1 MKRFRFCIIS
11 LTGVLLTLVGCKKDE
26 TEPTDSASIPKI
38 SVSEPK
44 VYTSEAAT
52 YTLYYEIENPR
63 EGVELELTSEEKW
76 ISDLGADRRRISFTL
91 SQNDDL
97 KTRRGN
103 IKLSYEGA
111 ESVTVEIAQAGIDQ
125 SVIIVNDPET
135 VTYMGSSVTVDY
147 SIENPQEGVKLQATS
162 KVPWITGVVVKDK
175 SLTFNVSKNTDKS
188 ERSGKIEL
196 TYGNAEP
203 TNVAV
208 RQQAFENAVIK
219 TSSSSLT
226 VDAWGGNGKITY
238 SITNPRPGAKLTARS
253 ETSWIKD
260 FVVGDGEVT
269 ILASF
274 NTASTSRSGSIVLE
288 YEEAEPVTVTVTQ
301 NALGSTVTSLG
312 VEESANCYIVTKPGV
327 YKIPAVKGNDKSQ
340 KVAAASVEVLWET
353 RSDTDVKVGDIV
365 NHTGYDN
372 GNIYFNVN
380 RKTSSSET
388 VPEGNALIA
397 AKDASGNI
405 LWSWHIWVTSV
416 MPTDH
421 QYKNG
426 AGTMMVCD
434 LGAAHVESGAYRW
447 SSGLY
452 YQYGRKDPFWG
463 DQSCTLYYKVV
474 ESDAT
479 TGTES
484 YAAAHPTTLI
494 YNRSATH
501 WLHSG
506 KGGLW
511 TRTKSIS
518 DPCPPGYVVPDGG
531 QYGVWATAGGTSG
544 ASGECSSWVLF
555 NGSGA
560 DLEFRSAGECWYRPN
575 GYINYLGSFLPKFG
589 VPDYPYYTTS
599 TESHY
604 WSGTWYSDSDGR
616 NHVYLY
622 RIVIREKKNTVTS
635 TSTGIKYNANPN
647 SSTDNLCEGY
657 FVRCMKKQ

>member
-1 MKRFRFCIIS
+1 MA

-63 EGVELELTSEEKW
+63 EGVELELTSEDKW

-91 SQNDDL
+91 SQNDDI
-97 KTRRGN
+97 KTRIGN

-111 ESVTVEIAQAGIDQ
+111 ESVTVEIAQSGIDQ

-162 KVPWITGVVVKDK
+162 KVSWITGVVVKDK
-175 SLTFNVSKNTDKS
+175 SLTFDVSKNTDKS
-188 ERSGKIEL
+188 VRSGKIEL

-203 TNVAV
+203 TNVTV

-238 SITNPRPGAKLTARS
+238 SITNPRPGAKVTARS
-253 ETSWIKD
+253 ESSWLKNI
-260 FVVGDGEVT
+260 VVGDGEVT
-269 ILASF
+269 ILASV
-274 NTASTSRSGSIVLE
+274 NSNSSSRSGSIVLE
-288 YEEAEPVTVTVTQ
+288 YEDAEPVTVTVTQ

-340 KVAAASVEVLWET
+340 KVAAVSVEVLWET
-353 RSDTDVKVGDIV
+353 RSDADVKVGDIV
-365 NHTGYDN
+365 NLTGYDN
-372 GNIYFNVN
+372 GNICFNVKG
-380 RKTSSSET
+380 KTSST

-416 MPTDH
+416 MPKDH

-434 LGAAHVESGAYRW
+434 LGAAYVESGAYPW

-452 YQYGRKDPFWG
+452 YQFGRKDPFWG
-463 DQSCTLYYKVV
+463 DRSCTLDGWKKVWCN
-474 ESDAT
+474 AT

-484 YAAAHPTTLI
+484 YAAAHPTTFI
-494 YNRSATH
+494 SNSNGPYGFAH

-506 KGGLW
+506 EARLW
-511 TRTKSIS
+511 RRTKSIS
-518 DPCPPGYVVPDGG
+518 DPCPPGYVIPDGG
-531 QYGVWATAGGTSG
+531 QYGVWAR
-544 ASGECSSWVLF
+544 ASGRTSAVSDIESSSWVVF

-560 DLEFRSAGECWYRPN
+560 DLEFRSAGECYYRPN
-575 GYINYLGSFLPKFG
+575 GYINYAGNLVDK
-589 VPDYPYYTTS
+589 TTEERRS
-599 TESHY
+599 YY
-604 WSGTWYSDSDGR
+604 WSGTSSGISDETR
-616 NHVYLY
+616 VYYY
-622 RIVIREKKNTVTS
+622 RIYIYETS
-635 TSTGIKYNANPN
+635 FSSTGIGYDANPN
-647 SSTDNLCEGY
+647 GNTPTLCEGNL
-657 FVRCMKKQ
+657 VRCMKKQ

>member
-63 EGVELELTSEEKW
+63 EGVELELTSAEEW

-91 SQNDDL
+91 SQNDDI
-97 KTRRGN
+97 KTRIGN

-111 ESVTVEIAQAGIDQ
+111 ESVTVEIAQSGIDQ

-162 KVPWITGVVVKDK
+162 KVSWITGVVVKDK

-188 ERSGKIEL
+188 VRSGKIEL

-203 TNVAV
+203 TNVTV
-208 RQQAFENAVIK
+208 RQQAFENTVIK

-238 SITNPRPGAKLTARS
+238 SITNPRPGAKVTARS
-253 ETSWIKD
+253 GSSWLKNI
-260 FVVGDGEVT
+260 VVGDGEVT
-269 ILASF
+269 FLASL
-274 NTASTSRSGSIVLE
+274 NSNSSSRSGSIVLE
-288 YEEAEPVTVTVTQ
+288 YEDAEPVTVTVTQ
-301 NALGSTVTSLG
+301 NTLGGTVTSLG
-312 VEESANCYIVTKPGV
+312 EEESANCYIVTKPGV

-353 RSDTDVKVGDIV
+353 RSDADVKVGDIV
-365 NHTGYDN
+365 NLTGYDN

-380 RKTSSSET
+380 RKTSSST

-405 LWSWHIWVTSV
+405 LWSWHIWVTRI

-434 LGAAHVESGAYRW
+434 LGAACVESGVYPW
-447 SSGLY
+447 SGGLY

-463 DQSCTLYYKVV
+463 DRSCTLDRWERVM
-474 ESDAT
+474 SNAT

-484 YAAAHPTTLI
+484 YAAAHPTTFI
-494 YNRSATH
+494 YDGYH
-501 WLHSG
+501 WLHIYET
-506 KGGLW
+506 GLW
-511 TRTKSIS
+511 RRNKSIS
-518 DPCPPGYVVPDGG
+518 DPCPPGYVIPDGG
-531 QYGVWATAGGTSG
+531 QYGVWARASGRTSEV
-544 ASGECSSWVLF
+544 SGECNSFVFF

-560 DLEFRSAGECWYRPN
+560 DLEFRSAGECYYRPN
-575 GYINYLGSFLPKFG
+575 GSIDTDGYLC
-589 VPDYPYYTTS
+589 DNTTEYCRS
-599 TESHY
+599 CY
-604 WSGTWYSDSDGR
+604 WSLTSYRGSDG
-616 NHVYLY
+616 NDYVYY
-622 RIVIREKKNTVTS
+622 YSIVIRENS
-635 TSTGIKYNANPN
+635 GSSTGIKYSANPN
-647 SSTDNLCEGY
+647 WPTYQLSSGY
-657 FVRCMKKQ
+657 SVRCMKKQ

>member
-1 MKRFRFCIIS
+1 MA

-63 EGVELELTSEEKW
+63 EGVELELTSAEKW
-76 ISDLGADRRRISFTL
+76 ISDLGADRRKISFTL
-91 SQNDDL
+91 SQNDDI

-111 ESVTVEIAQAGIDQ
+111 ESVTVEIAQSGIDQ
-125 SVIIVNDPET
+125 SVIVVNDPET

-162 KVPWITGVVVKDK
+162 KVSWITEVVVKDK

-188 ERSGKIEL
+188 VRSGKIEL

-203 TNVAV
+203 TNVTV

-238 SITNPRPGAKLTARS
+238 SITNPRPGAKVTARS
-253 ETSWIKD
+253 GSSWLKNI
-260 FVVGDGEVT
+260 VVGDGEVT
-269 ILASF
+269 ILASV
-274 NTASTSRSGSIVLE
+274 NSNNSSRSGSIVLE
-288 YEEAEPVTVTVTQ
+288 YEDAEPVTVTVTQ

-340 KVAAASVEVLWET
+340 KVAAVSVEVLWET
-353 RSDTDVKVGDIV
+353 RSDADVKVGDIV
-365 NHTGYDN
+365 NLTGYDN
-372 GNIYFNVN
+372 GNICFNVKG
-380 RKTSSSET
+380 KTSST

-405 LWSWHIWVTSV
+405 LWSWHIWVTRI
-416 MPTDH
+416 MPKDH

-426 AGTMMVCD
+426 AGTMMECD
-434 LGAAHVESGAYRW
+434 LGAAYVESDAYPW

-463 DQSCTLYYKVV
+463 DRSCTLDGWERVGCT
-474 ESDAT
+474 ET

-484 YAAAHPTTLI
+484 YAAAHPTTFI
-494 YNRSATH
+494 YDSNGAYGFAH

-506 KGGLW
+506 EARLW
-511 TRTKSIS
+511 RRTKSIS
-518 DPCPPGYVVPDGG
+518 DPCPPGYVIPDGG
-531 QYGVWATAGGTSG
+531 QYGVWARASGRTSEV
-544 ASGECSSWVLF
+544 SGECSSYVFF

-560 DLEFRSAGECWYRPN
+560 DLEFRSAGECYYRPN
-575 GYINYLGSFLPKFG
+575 GYISYLGYLSNK
-589 VPDYPYYTTS
+589 TS
-599 TESHY
+599 EPRKSYY
-604 WSGTWYSDSDGR
+604 WSGTSSGFSDETR
-616 NHVYLY
+616 VYCYLISIWRSSSY
-622 RIVIREKKNTVTS
+622 T
-635 TSTGIKYNANPN
+635 ANPN
-647 SSTDNLCEGY
+647 GRTSRLCEGY
-657 FVRCMKKQ
+657 LVRCMKKQ

>member
-1 MKRFRFCIIS
+1 MALS
-11 LTGVLLTLVGCKKDE
+11 GVLLTLVGCKKDE

-91 SQNDDL
+91 SQNDDI

-111 ESVTVEIAQAGIDQ
+111 ESVTVEIAQSGIDQ
-125 SVIIVNDPET
+125 SVIVVNDPET
-135 VTYMGSSVTVDY
+135 VIYMGSSVTVDY

-162 KVPWITGVVVKDK
+162 KVSWITGVVVKDK
-175 SLTFNVSKNTDKS
+175 SITFDVSKNTDKS
-188 ERSGKIEL
+188 VRSGKIEL

-203 TNVAV
+203 TNVTV

-238 SITNPRPGAKLTARS
+238 SITNPRPGAKVTARS
-253 ETSWIKD
+253 GSSWLKNI
-260 FVVGDGEVT
+260 VVGDGEVT
-269 ILASF
+269 ILASV
-274 NTASTSRSGSIVLE
+274 NSNNSSRSGSIVLE
-288 YEEAEPVTVTVTQ
+288 YEDAEPVTVTVTQ

-340 KVAAASVEVLWET
+340 KVAAVSVEVLWET
-353 RSDTDVKVGDIV
+353 RSDADVKVGDIV
-365 NHTGYDN
+365 NLTGYDN
-372 GNIYFNVN
+372 GNICFNVKG
-380 RKTSSSET
+380 KTSST

-416 MPTDH
+416 MPKDH

-426 AGTMMVCD
+426 AGTMMECD
-434 LGAAHVESGAYRW
+434 LGAAYVESDAYPW

-452 YQYGRKDPFWG
+452 YQFGRKDPFWG
-463 DQSCTLYYKVV
+463 DRSCTLDGWKKVGCT
-474 ESDAT
+474 ET

-484 YAAAHPTTLI
+484 YAAAHPTTFI
-494 YNRSATH
+494 SNSNGPYGFAH

-506 KGGLW
+506 EARLW
-511 TRTKSIS
+511 WRNKSIS
-518 DPCPPGYVVPDGG
+518 DPCPPGYVIPTGG
-531 QYGVWATAGGTSG
+531 QYGVWAMASGRTSG
-544 ASGECSSWVLF
+544 VSGECSSYVFF

-560 DLEFRSAGECWYRPN
+560 DLEFRSAGECYYRPN
-575 GYINYLGSFLPKFG
+575 GYINYAGNLVNK
-589 VPDYPYYTTS
+589 TS
-599 TESHY
+599 EPRMSYY
-604 WSGTWYSDSDGR
+604 WSGTSSGFSDETR
-616 NHVYLY
+616 VYCY
-622 RIVIREKKNTVTS
+622 RISIWESSSYT
-635 TSTGIKYNANPN
+635 ANPN
-647 SSTDNLCEGY
+647 SNTRTLCEGY

>member
-1 MKRFRFCIIS
+1 MALS
-11 LTGVLLTLVGCKKDE
+11 GVLLTLVGCKKDE

-63 EGVELELTSEEKW
+63 EGVELELTSEEEW
-76 ISDLGADRRRISFTL
+76 ISDLGADRRKISFTL
-91 SQNDDL
+91 SQNNDI
-97 KTRRGN
+97 KTRIGN

-111 ESVTVEIAQAGIDQ
+111 ESVTVEIAQSGIDQ

-162 KVPWITGVVVKDK
+162 KVSWITGVVVKDK
-175 SLTFNVSKNTDKS
+175 SITFNVSKNKDKS
-188 ERSGKIEL
+188 VRSGKIEL

-208 RQQAFENAVIK
+208 RQQAFENAEIK

-238 SITNPRPGAKLTARS
+238 SITNPRPGAKVTARS
-253 ETSWIKD
+253 ESSWLKNI
-260 FVVGDGEVT
+260 VVGDGEVT
-269 ILASF
+269 ILASV
-274 NTASTSRSGSIVLE
+274 NSNNSSRSGSIVLE
-288 YEEAEPVTVTVTQ
+288 YEDAEPVTVTVTQ

-340 KVAAASVEVLWET
+340 KVAAVSVEVLWET
-353 RSDTDVKVGDIV
+353 RSDADVKVGDIV
-365 NHTGYDN
+365 NLTGYDN
-372 GNIYFNVN
+372 GNICFNVKG
-380 RKTSSSET
+380 KTSST

-434 LGAAHVESGAYRW
+434 LGAAHVESDVYPW

-463 DQSCTLYYKVV
+463 DRSCTLDGWEKVWCN
-474 ESDAT
+474 ET

-484 YAAAHPTTLI
+484 YAAAHPTTFI
-494 YNRSATH
+494 FNSNGAYGFAH

-506 KGGLW
+506 DTRLW
-511 TRTKSIS
+511 WRTKSIS
-518 DPCPPGYVVPDGG
+518 DPCPPGYVIPDGG
-531 QYGVWATAGGTSG
+531 QYGVWAMASGRTSEV
-544 ASGECSSWVLF
+544 SGECSSFVFF

-560 DLEFRSAGECWYRPN
+560 DLEFRSTGECWYRPY
-575 GYINYLGSFLPKFG
+575 GSINYMGNLVDIK
-589 VPDYPYYTTS
+589 
-599 TESHY
+599 TERRSRY
-604 WSGTWYSDSDGR
+604 WSGTSRGISDETRVYYYSISIWESSDSFR
-616 NHVYLY
+616 Y
-622 RIVIREKKNTVTS
+622 T
-635 TSTGIKYNANPN
+635 ANPN
-647 SSTDNLCEGY
+647 VSTPKLCEG
-657 FVRCMKKQ
+657 FLVRCMKKQ

>member
-26 TEPTDSASIPKI
+26 TEPTDSASMPKI
-38 SVSEPK
+38 SVSEPR

-63 EGVELELTSEEKW
+63 EGVELELTSEDKW

-91 SQNDDL
+91 SPNDDI

-111 ESVTVEIAQAGIDQ
+111 ESVTVEIAQSGIDQ
-125 SVIIVNDPET
+125 SVIVVNDPET

-162 KVPWITGVVVKDK
+162 KVSWITGVVVKDK
-175 SLTFNVSKNTDKS
+175 SLTFDVSKNTDKS
-188 ERSGKIEL
+188 VRSGKIEL

-203 TNVAV
+203 TNVTV
-208 RQQAFENAVIK
+208 RQQALENAVIK

-226 VDAWGGNGKITY
+226 VDAWGGVKKTITY
-238 SITNPRPGAKLTARS
+238 SIINPRPGAKLTAKS
-253 ETSWIKD
+253 ETSWIRD
-260 FVVGDGEVT
+260 IVVGDGEVT
-269 ILASF
+269 FSKTF
-274 NTASTSRSGSIVLE
+274 NFNGSSRTGKIVLE
-288 YEEAEPVTVTVTQ
+288 YEDAEPVTVTVTQ
-301 NALGSTVTSLG
+301 NAWSGGPVSSLG
-312 VEESANCYIVTKPGV
+312 VSESANCYIVTKPGV
-327 YKIPAVKGNDKSQ
+327 YKMPAVKGNDKSQ
-340 KVAAASVEVLWET
+340 KVSAASVEVLWET
-353 RSDTDVKVGDIV
+353 RSDADVKVGDIV
-365 NHTGYDN
+365 NLTVYDN
-372 GNIYFNVN
+372 GNIYFNVKG
-380 RKTSSSET
+380 KTSST

-416 MPTDH
+416 RPKD
-421 QYKNG
+421 QVYKNG
-426 AGTMMVCD
+426 AGTMMECD
-434 LGAAHVESGAYRW
+434 LGAAYVESGVYPW

-463 DQSCTLYYKVV
+463 DRSCTLDGWKKV

-479 TGTES
+479 TGNMS
-484 YAAAHPTTLI
+484 YADAHPTTFICRNNKIL
-494 YNRSATH
+494 YGSGH

-511 TRTKSIS
+511 RRNKSIS
-518 DPCPPGYVVPDGG
+518 DPCPPGYVIPDGG
-531 QYGVWATAGGTSG
+531 QYGVWARASGRTSEV
-544 ASGECSSWVLF
+544 SGECSSWVVF

-575 GYINYLGSFLPKFG
+575 GYIDHLGDLSDNTKTYTKSF
-589 VPDYPYYTTS
+589 
-599 TESHY
+599 Y
-604 WSGTWYSDSDGR
+604 WSGTWFSGSDGR
-616 NHVYLY
+616 NYVYY
-622 RIVIREKKNTVTS
+622 YSIDIQKNPA
-635 TSTGIKYNANPN
+635 TSTGIYSAVPN
-647 SSTDNLCEGY
+647 SSTFYLCEGY
-657 FVRCMKKQ
+657 LVRCMKKQ

>member
-76 ISDLGADRRRISFTL
+76 ISDLGADRRKISFTL
-91 SQNDDL
+91 SQNDDI

-111 ESVTVEIAQAGIDQ
+111 ESVTVEIAQSGIDQ

-162 KVPWITGVVVKDK
+162 KVSWITGVVVKDK
-175 SLTFNVSKNTDKS
+175 SITFDVSKNTDKS
-188 ERSGKIEL
+188 VRSGKIEL

-203 TNVAV
+203 TNVTV

-226 VDAWGGNGKITY
+226 VDAWGDNGKITY
-238 SITNPRPGAKLTARS
+238 SITNPRPGAKVTARS
-253 ETSWIKD
+253 GSSWLKHI
-260 FVVGDGEVT
+260 VVGDGEVT
-269 ILASF
+269 FLASL
-274 NTASTSRSGSIVLE
+274 NSNSSSRSGSIVLE
-288 YEEAEPVTVTVTQ
+288 YEDAEPVTVTVTQ

-353 RSDTDVKVGDIV
+353 RSDADVKVGDIV
-365 NHTGYDN
+365 NLTGYDN

-380 RKTSSSET
+380 RKTSSST

-405 LWSWHIWVTSV
+405 LWSWHIWVTRI

-434 LGAAHVESGAYRW
+434 LGAACVESGVYPW
-447 SSGLY
+447 SGGLY

-463 DQSCTLYYKVV
+463 DRSCTLDRWERVM
-474 ESDAT
+474 SNAT

-484 YAAAHPTTLI
+484 YAAAHPTTFI
-494 YNRSATH
+494 YDGYH
-501 WLHSG
+501 WLHSYET
-506 KGGLW
+506 GLW
-511 TRTKSIS
+511 RRNKSIS
-518 DPCPPGYVVPDGG
+518 DPCPPGYVIPDGG
-531 QYGVWATAGGTSG
+531 QYGVWARASGRTS
-544 ASGECSSWVLF
+544 AVSGECSSYVFF

-560 DLEFRSAGECWYRPN
+560 DLEFRSAGECYYRPN
-575 GYINYLGSFLPKFG
+575 GSIDTDGYLC
-589 VPDYPYYTTS
+589 DNTTEYCRS
-599 TESHY
+599 CY
-604 WSGTWYSDSDGR
+604 WSLTSYRGSDG
-616 NHVYLY
+616 NDYVYY
-622 RIVIREKKNTVTS
+622 YSIVIRENS
-635 TSTGIKYNANPN
+635 GSSTGIKYSADPN
-647 SSTDNLCEGY
+647 WPTYQLSSGY
-657 FVRCMKKQ
+657 SVRCMKKQ

>member
-1 MKRFRFCIIS
+1 MA

-76 ISDLGADRRRISFTL
+76 ISDLGADRRKISFTL
-91 SQNDDL
+91 SQNDDI

-111 ESVTVEIAQAGIDQ
+111 ESVTVEIAQSGIDQ

-162 KVPWITGVVVKDK
+162 KVSWITGVVVKDK
-175 SLTFNVSKNTDKS
+175 SITFDVSKNTDKS

-203 TNVAV
+203 TNVTV

-238 SITNPRPGAKLTARS
+238 SITNPRPGAKVTARS
-253 ETSWIKD
+253 GSSWIKNI
-260 FVVGDGEVT
+260 VVGDGEVT

-288 YEEAEPVTVTVTQ
+288 YEDAEPVTVTVTQ

-327 YKIPAVKGNDKSQ
+327 YKMPAVKGNDKSQ

-353 RSDTDVKVGDIV
+353 RSDADVKVGDIV

-380 RKTSSSET
+380 SKTSSST

-434 LGAAHVESGAYRW
+434 LGAAHVESGVYPW
-447 SSGLY
+447 SGGLY

-463 DQSCTLYYKVV
+463 DRSCTLNYCNYV

-484 YAAAHPTTLI
+484 YAAAHPTTFI
-494 YNRSATH
+494 TNASHGTH

-506 KGGLW
+506 DARLW
-511 TRTKSIS
+511 WRTKSIS

-531 QYGVWATAGGTSG
+531 QYGVWAVASGRTSEV
-544 ASGECSSWVLF
+544 SGECSSWVVF

-560 DLEFRSAGECWYRPN
+560 DLEFRSAGECYYRPN
-575 GYINYLGSFLPKFG
+575 GYINHLGSLVGKK
-589 VPDYPYYTTS
+589 TTYAWS
-599 TESHY
+599 YY
-604 WSGTWYSDSDGR
+604 WSGTSYRGSDR
-616 NHVYLY
+616 NYVYCY
-622 RIVIREKKNTVTS
+622 CIGIQENS
-635 TSTGIKYNANPN
+635 GSSTGIEYSADPN
-647 SSTDNLCEGY
+647 ESTCILCSGHL
-657 FVRCMKKQ
+657 VRCMKKQ

>member
-26 TEPTDSASIPKI
+26 TEPTDSASKPKI

-63 EGVELELTSEEKW
+63 EGVELELTSAEKW
-76 ISDLGADRRRISFTL
+76 ISDLGADRRKISFTL
-91 SQNDDL
+91 SQNDDI

-111 ESVTVEIAQAGIDQ
+111 ESVTVEIAQSGIDQ

-162 KVPWITGVVVKDK
+162 KVSWITGVVVKDK
-175 SLTFNVSKNTDKS
+175 SITFNVSKNKDKS
-188 ERSGKIEL
+188 VRSGKIEL

-203 TNVAV
+203 TNVTV

-226 VDAWGGNGKITY
+226 VDAWGDNGKITY
-238 SITNPRPGAKLTARS
+238 SITNPRPGAKVTARS
-253 ETSWIKD
+253 GSSWIKNI
-260 FVVGDGEVT
+260 VVGDGEVT
-269 ILASF
+269 FLASL
-274 NTASTSRSGSIVLE
+274 NSNSSSRSGSIVLE
-288 YEEAEPVTVTVTQ
+288 YEDAEPVTVTVTQ

-353 RSDTDVKVGDIV
+353 RSDADVKVGDIV

-380 RKTSSSET
+380 RKTSSST

-405 LWSWHIWVTSV
+405 LWSWHIWVTRI

-434 LGAAHVESGAYRW
+434 LGAACVESGVYPW
-447 SSGLY
+447 SGGLY

-463 DQSCTLYYKVV
+463 DRSCTLDRWERVMRN
-474 ESDAT
+474 AT

-484 YAAAHPTTLI
+484 YAAAHPTTFI
-494 YNRSATH
+494 YDAYH
-501 WLHSG
+501 WLYNYET
-506 KGGLW
+506 GLW
-511 TRTKSIS
+511 RRNKSIS
-518 DPCPPGYVVPDGG
+518 DPCPPGYVIPDGG
-531 QYGVWATAGGTSG
+531 QYGVWARASGRTSG
-544 ASGECSSWVLF
+544 VSGECSSFVFLMVQVRTWSSAVQANVTIGQTVLLIRTDIYVIIQQ
-555 NGSGA
+555 ST
-560 DLEFRSAGECWYRPN
+560 AGHAI
-575 GYINYLGSFLPKFG
+575 GL
-589 VPDYPYYTTS
+589 
-599 TESHY
+599 
-604 WSGTWYSDSDGR
+604 
-616 NHVYLY
+616 
-622 RIVIREKKNTVTS
+622 
-635 TSTGIKYNANPN
+635 
-647 SSTDNLCEGY
+647 
-657 FVRCMKKQ
+657 

>member
-1 MKRFRFCIIS
+1 MA

-63 EGVELELTSEEKW
+63 EGVELELTSEDKW

-91 SQNDDL
+91 SPNDDI

-111 ESVTVEIAQAGIDQ
+111 ESVTVEIAQSGIDQ
-125 SVIIVNDPET
+125 SVIVVNDPET

-162 KVPWITGVVVKDK
+162 KVSWITGVVVKDK

-203 TNVAV
+203 TNVTV

-238 SITNPRPGAKLTARS
+238 SITNPRPGAKVTARS
-253 ETSWIKD
+253 ESSWLKNI
-260 FVVGDGEVT
+260 VVGDGEVT
-269 ILASF
+269 ILASV
-274 NTASTSRSGSIVLE
+274 NSNNSSRSGSIVLE
-288 YEEAEPVTVTVTQ
+288 YEDAEPVTVTVTQ

-340 KVAAASVEVLWET
+340 KVAAVSVEVLWET
-353 RSDTDVKVGDIV
+353 RSDADVKVGDIV
-365 NHTGYDN
+365 NLTGYDN
-372 GNIYFNVN
+372 GNICFNVKG
-380 RKTSSSET
+380 KTSST

-416 MPTDH
+416 MPKDH

-426 AGTMMVCD
+426 AGTMMECD
-434 LGAAHVESGAYRW
+434 LGAAYVESGAYPW

-452 YQYGRKDPFWG
+452 YQFGRKDPFWG
-463 DQSCTLYYKVV
+463 DRSCTLDGWEKVWCN
-474 ESDAT
+474 AT

-484 YAAAHPTTLI
+484 YAAAHPTTFI
-494 YNRSATH
+494 SNSNGPYGFAH

-506 KGGLW
+506 EARLW
-511 TRTKSIS
+511 WRNKSIS
-518 DPCPPGYVVPDGG
+518 DPCPPGYVIPTGG
-531 QYGVWATAGGTSG
+531 QYGVWAM
-544 ASGECSSWVLF
+544 ASGRTSAVSDIESSSWVVF

-560 DLEFRSAGECWYRPN
+560 DLEFRSAGECYYRPN
-575 GYINYLGSFLPKFG
+575 GYINYAGNLVDK
-589 VPDYPYYTTS
+589 TTEERRS
-599 TESHY
+599 YY
-604 WSGTWYSDSDGR
+604 WSGTSSGFSDETR
-616 NHVYLY
+616 VYYY
-622 RIVIREKKNTVTS
+622 RIYIYETS
-635 TSTGIKYNANPN
+635 FSSTGIGYDANPN
-647 SSTDNLCEGY
+647 GNTPTLCQGNL
-657 FVRCMKKQ
+657 VRCMKKQ

>member
-63 EGVELELTSEEKW
+63 EGVELELTSEETW
-76 ISDLGADRRRISFTL
+76 ISDLGADRRKISFTL
-91 SQNDDL
+91 SQNDDI

-111 ESVTVEIAQAGIDQ
+111 ESETVEIAQSGIDQ

-175 SLTFNVSKNTDKS
+175 SITFNVSKNPDKS
-188 ERSGKIEL
+188 VRSGKIEL

-203 TNVAV
+203 TNVTV
-208 RQQAFENAVIK
+208 RQQALENAVIK

-253 ETSWIKD
+253 ETSWLKNI
-260 FVVGDGEVT
+260 VVGDGEVT
-269 ILASF
+269 ILAWVNS
-274 NTASTSRSGSIVLE
+274 NSSSRSGSIVLE
-288 YEEAEPVTVTVTQ
+288 YEDADPVTVTVTQ
-301 NALGSTVTSLG
+301 KALGSTVTSLG

-327 YKIPAVKGNDKSQ
+327 YKMPAVKGNDKSQ
-340 KVAAASVEVLWET
+340 TVAAASVEVLWET
-353 RSDTDVKVGDIV
+353 RSDADVKVGDIV
-365 NHTGYDN
+365 NLTGYDN
-372 GNIYFNVN
+372 GNICFNVKG
-380 RKTSSSET
+380 KTSSSSST

-434 LGAAHVESGAYRW
+434 LGAAHVESDGYPW

-463 DQSCTLYYKVV
+463 DRSCTLDGWENVRCN
-474 ESDAT
+474 ET

-484 YAAAHPTTLI
+484 YAAAHPTTFI
-494 YNRSATH
+494 SNSNGAYGFAH

-506 KGGLW
+506 EARLW
-511 TRTKSIS
+511 RRTKSIS
-518 DPCPPGYVVPDGG
+518 DPCPPGYVIPDGG
-531 QYGVWATAGGTSG
+531 QYGVWARASGTTS
-544 ASGECSSWVLF
+544 AVSGECSSYVFF

-560 DLEFRSAGECWYRPN
+560 DLEFRSAGECYYRPN
-575 GYINYLGSFLPKFG
+575 GYISYLGYLSNK
-589 VPDYPYYTTS
+589 TS
-599 TESHY
+599 EPRRSYY
-604 WSGTWYSDSDGR
+604 WSGTSSGISDETRVYCYSISIWKSSGSFR
-616 NHVYLY
+616 Y
-622 RIVIREKKNTVTS
+622 T
-635 TSTGIKYNANPN
+635 ANPN
-647 SSTDNLCEGY
+647 GITAQLCEGY
-657 FVRCMKKQ
+657 LVRCMKKTW

>member
-63 EGVELELTSEEKW
+63 EGVELELTSEDKW

-91 SQNDDL
+91 SPNDDI

-111 ESVTVEIAQAGIDQ
+111 ESVTVEIAQSGIDQ

-162 KVPWITGVVVKDK
+162 KVSWITEVVVKDK
-175 SLTFNVSKNTDKS
+175 SLTFDVSKNTDKS
-188 ERSGKIEL
+188 VRSGKIEL

-203 TNVAV
+203 TNVTV

-238 SITNPRPGAKLTARS
+238 SITNPRPGAKVTARS
-253 ETSWIKD
+253 ESSWLKNI
-260 FVVGDGEVT
+260 VVGDGEVT
-269 ILASF
+269 FLASF

-301 NALGSTVTSLG
+301 SVLSGTVTSLG

-340 KVAAASVEVLWET
+340 KVAAVSVEVLWET
-353 RSDTDVKVGDIV
+353 RSDADVKVGDIV

-380 RKTSSSET
+380 RKTSSST

-434 LGAAHVESGAYRW
+434 LGAAYVESGAYPW

-463 DQSCTLYYKVV
+463 DQSCTLYIWKVV

-484 YAAAHPTTLI
+484 YAAAHPTTFI
-494 YNRSATH
+494 YSSNGSRH
-501 WLHSG
+501 WLNSG
-506 KGGLW
+506 ETGLW
-511 TRTKSIS
+511 RRTKSIS

-531 QYGVWATAGGTSG
+531 QYGVWARASGRTSEV
-544 ASGECSSWVLF
+544 SGECSSWVVF

-575 GYINYLGSFLPKFG
+575 GYINYLGSFLPNG
-589 VPDYPYYTTS
+589 YIADYPNYTTYTS
-599 TESHY
+599 SYY
-604 WSGTWYSDSDGR
+604 WSLTSYRGSDGR
-616 NHVYLY
+616 NYVYY
-622 RIVIREKKNTVTS
+622 YCIGIREKKNYGS
-635 TSTGIKYNANPN
+635 STGIKYSAYPN
-647 SSTDNLCEGY
+647 ESTSYLCEGY

>member
-1 MKRFRFCIIS
+1 MALS
-11 LTGVLLTLVGCKKDE
+11 GVLLTLVGCKKDE

-63 EGVELELTSEEKW
+63 EGVELELTSEETW

-91 SQNDDL
+91 SQNDDI
-97 KTRRGN
+97 KTRKGN

-111 ESVTVEIAQAGIDQ
+111 ESVTVEIAQSGIDQ

-162 KVPWITGVVVKDK
+162 KVSWITGVVVKDK
-175 SLTFNVSKNTDKS
+175 SITFNVSKNTDKS

-238 SITNPRPGAKLTARS
+238 SITNPRPGAKVTARS
-253 ETSWIKD
+253 ESSWLKNI
-260 FVVGDGEVT
+260 VVGDGEVT

-288 YEEAEPVTVTVTQ
+288 YEDAEPVTVTVTQ

-312 VEESANCYIVTKPGV
+312 EEESANCYIVTKPGV
-327 YKIPAVKGNDKSQ
+327 YKMPAVKGNDKSQ

-353 RSDTDVKVGDIV
+353 RSDADVKVGDIV

-372 GNIYFNVN
+372 GNIYFNVKG
-380 RKTSSSET
+380 KTSST

-434 LGAAHVESGAYRW
+434 LGAAHVESGAYPW

-463 DQSCTLYYKVV
+463 DQSCTIYYKVV

-494 YNRSATH
+494 YNKSATH

-506 KGGLW
+506 EAGLW
-511 TRTKSIS
+511 RRTKSIS

-531 QYGVWATAGGTSG
+531 QYGVWAVASGRTSEV
-544 ASGECSSWVLF
+544 SGECSSWIVF

-575 GYINYLGSFLPKFG
+575 GYIHYLGNFVPKFYIA
-589 VPDYPYYTTS
+589 DYPNYTTS
-599 TESHY
+599 TVSHY
-604 WSGTWYSDSDGR
+604 WSGTWYSKSDGSKY
-616 NHVYLY
+616 VYCY
-622 RIVIREKKNTVTS
+622 RIVIRENKNYGS
-635 TSTGIKYNANPN
+635 STGIKYSANPN
-647 SSTDNLCEGY
+647 ISTSSLCEGY

>member
-1 MKRFRFCIIS
+1 MA

-76 ISDLGADRRRISFTL
+76 ISDLGADRRKISFTL
-91 SQNDDL
+91 SQNDDI

-111 ESVTVEIAQAGIDQ
+111 ESVTVGIAQSGIDQ

-162 KVPWITGVVVKDK
+162 KVSWITGVVVKDK
-175 SLTFNVSKNTDKS
+175 SITFNVSKNPDKS
-188 ERSGKIEL
+188 VRSGKIEL

-203 TNVAV
+203 TNVTV

-238 SITNPRPGAKLTARS
+238 SITNPRPGAKVTARS
-253 ETSWIKD
+253 GSSWLKNI
-260 FVVGDGEVT
+260 VVGDGEVT
-269 ILASF
+269 FLASL
-274 NTASTSRSGSIVLE
+274 NSNSSSRSGSIVLE
-288 YEEAEPVTVTVTQ
+288 YEDAEPVTVTVTQ

-340 KVAAASVEVLWET
+340 KVAAVSVEVLWET
-353 RSDTDVKVGDIV
+353 RSDADVKVGDIV
-365 NHTGYDN
+365 NLTGYDN
-372 GNIYFNVN
+372 GNICFNVKG
-380 RKTSSSET
+380 KTSST

-405 LWSWHIWVTSV
+405 LWSWHIWVTRI

-434 LGAAHVESGAYRW
+434 LGAACVESGVYPW
-447 SSGLY
+447 SGGLY

-463 DQSCTLYYKVV
+463 DRSCTLDRWERVM
-474 ESDAT
+474 SNAT

-484 YAAAHPTTLI
+484 YAAAHPTTFI
-494 YNRSATH
+494 YDGYH
-501 WLHSG
+501 WLHSYET
-506 KGGLW
+506 GLW
-511 TRTKSIS
+511 RRNKSIS
-518 DPCPPGYVVPDGG
+518 DPCPPGYVIPDGG
-531 QYGVWATAGGTSG
+531 QYGVWARASGRTSEV
-544 ASGECSSWVLF
+544 SGECNSFVFF

-560 DLEFRSAGECWYRPN
+560 DLEFRSAGECYYRPN
-575 GYINYLGSFLPKFG
+575 GSIDTDGYLC
-589 VPDYPYYTTS
+589 DNTTEYCRS
-599 TESHY
+599 CY
-604 WSGTWYSDSDGR
+604 WSLTSYRGSDG
-616 NHVYLY
+616 NDYVYY
-622 RIVIREKKNTVTS
+622 YSIVIRENS
-635 TSTGIKYNANPN
+635 GSSTGIKYSANPN
-647 SSTDNLCEGY
+647 WPTYQLSSGY
-657 FVRCMKKQ
+657 SVRCMKKQ

>member
-1 MKRFRFCIIS
+1 MA

-38 SVSEPK
+38 SVSEPR

-111 ESVTVEIAQAGIDQ
+111 ESVTVEIAQSGIDQ
-125 SVIIVNDPET
+125 SVIVVNDPET

-162 KVPWITGVVVKDK
+162 KASWITGVEVKDK
-175 SLTFNVSKNTDKS
+175 SITFNVSKNKDKS

-203 TNVAV
+203 TNVTV

-219 TSSSSLT
+219 ISSSSLT

-238 SITNPRPGAKLTARS
+238 SITNPRPGAKVTARGES
-253 ETSWIKD
+253 SWLKNI
-260 FVVGDGEVT
+260 VVGDGEVT
-269 ILASF
+269 ILAWANS
-274 NTASTSRSGSIVLE
+274 NSSSRSGSIVLE
-288 YEEAEPVTVTVTQ
+288 YEDAEPVTVTVTQ

-327 YKIPAVKGNDKSQ
+327 YRMPAVKGNDKNQ

-353 RSDTDVKVGDIV
+353 RSDTDVIVGDIV
-365 NHTGYDN
+365 NRTGYDN
-372 GNIYFNVN
+372 GYICFNVKG
-380 RKTSSSET
+380 KTSST

-405 LWSWHIWVTSV
+405 LWSWHIWVTSA
-416 MPTDH
+416 MPKDH

-426 AGTMMVCD
+426 AGTMMECD
-434 LGAAHVESGAYRW
+434 LGAAHVESGDYPW

-463 DQSCTLYYKVV
+463 DQSRTPYYRETV
-474 ESDAT
+474 ESNST

-484 YAAAHPTTLI
+484 YAAAHPTTFI
-494 YNRSATH
+494 CNSKGPYGSGH
-501 WLHSG
+501 WLYNG

-511 TRTKSIS
+511 RRNKSIS

-531 QYGVWATAGGTSG
+531 QYGVWAVASGRTSEV
-544 ASGECSSWVLF
+544 SGECSSWVVS

-560 DLEFRSAGECWYRPN
+560 DLEFRSAGECYYRPN
-575 GYINYLGSFLPKFG
+575 GYI
-589 VPDYPYYTTS
+589 DYRGDLSDNTKTYTRS
-599 TESHY
+599 SY
-604 WSGTWYSDSDGR
+604 WSLTWYTAEDGR
-616 NHVYLY
+616 NAVYCY
-622 RIVIREKKNTVTS
+622 NINI
-635 TSTGIKYNANPN
+635 TSTGIYRANPN
-647 SSTDNLCEGY
+647 SRTRYLCEGY
-657 FVRCMKKQ
+657 FVRCMKKQQ

>member
-1 MKRFRFCIIS
+1 MA

-38 SVSEPK
+38 SVSEPR

-63 EGVELELTSEEKW
+63 EGVELELTSEDKW

-91 SQNDDL
+91 SQNDDI
-97 KTRRGN
+97 KTRIGN

-111 ESVTVEIAQAGIDQ
+111 ESVTVEIAQSGADQ

-162 KVPWITGVVVKDK
+162 KVSWITGVVVKDK
-175 SLTFNVSKNTDKS
+175 SLTFDVSKNTDKS
-188 ERSGKIEL
+188 VRSGKIEL

-203 TNVAV
+203 TNVTV

-238 SITNPRPGAKLTARS
+238 SITNPRPGAKVTARS
-253 ETSWIKD
+253 ESSWLKNI
-260 FVVGDGEVT
+260 VVGDGEVT
-269 ILASF
+269 ILAWVNS
-274 NTASTSRSGSIVLE
+274 NNSSRSGSIVLE
-288 YEEAEPVTVTVTQ
+288 YEDAEPVTVTVTQ

-340 KVAAASVEVLWET
+340 KVSAASVEVLWET
-353 RSDTDVKVGDIV
+353 RSDADVKVGDIV
-365 NHTGYDN
+365 NLTGYDN
-372 GNIYFNVN
+372 GNICFNVKG
-380 RKTSSSET
+380 KTSST

-416 MPTDH
+416 MPKDH

-426 AGTMMVCD
+426 AGTMMECD
-434 LGAAHVESGAYRW
+434 LGAAYVESGVYPW

-463 DQSCTLYYKVV
+463 DRSCTLDGWEKVGCN
-474 ESDAT
+474 ET

-484 YAAAHPTTLI
+484 YAAAHPTTFI
-494 YNRSATH
+494 YDSNGRYGFAH

-506 KGGLW
+506 EARLW
-511 TRTKSIS
+511 WRNKSIS
-518 DPCPPGYVVPDGG
+518 DPCPPGYVIPDGG
-531 QYGVWATAGGTSG
+531 QYGVWARASGTTESV
-544 ASGECSSWVLF
+544 SGECSSYVFF

-560 DLEFRSAGECWYRPN
+560 DLEFRSAGECYYRPN
-575 GYINYLGSFLPKFG
+575 GYITYAGNLVKK
-589 VPDYPYYTTS
+589 TTEPRKS
-599 TESHY
+599 YY
-604 WSGTWYSDSDGR
+604 WSGTSSGFSDETR
-616 NHVYLY
+616 VYCY
-622 RIVIREKKNTVTS
+622 RISIWKSSSYT
-635 TSTGIKYNANPN
+635 ANPN
-647 SSTDNLCEGY
+647 GTVARLCEGY
-657 FVRCMKKQ
+657 FVRCMKKTW

>member
-1 MKRFRFCIIS
+1 MA

-38 SVSEPK
+38 SVSEPR

-63 EGVELELTSEEKW
+63 EGVELELTSEDKW
-76 ISDLGADRRRISFTL
+76 ISDLGADRRKISFTL

-111 ESVTVEIAQAGIDQ
+111 ESVTVEIAQSGIDQ
-125 SVIIVNDPET
+125 SVIVVNDPET

-162 KVPWITGVVVKDK
+162 KASWITGVEVKDK
-175 SLTFNVSKNTDKS
+175 SITFNVSKNTDKS
-188 ERSGKIEL
+188 VRSGKIEL

-203 TNVAV
+203 TNVTV
-208 RQQAFENAVIK
+208 RQQALENAVIK

-238 SITNPRPGAKLTARS
+238 SITNPRPGAKVTARS
-253 ETSWIKD
+253 ESSWLKNI
-260 FVVGDGEVT
+260 VVGDGEVT
-269 ILASF
+269 ILASV
-274 NTASTSRSGSIVLE
+274 NSNSSSRSGSIVLE
-288 YEEAEPVTVTVTQ
+288 YEDAEPVTVTVTQ

-327 YKIPAVKGNDKSQ
+327 YKMPAVKGNDKSQ
-340 KVAAASVEVLWET
+340 KVAVASVEVLWET
-353 RSDTDVKVGDIV
+353 RSDANVKVGDIV

-380 RKTSSSET
+380 RKTSSST

-416 MPTDH
+416 MPKD
-421 QYKNG
+421 QVYKNG
-426 AGTMMVCD
+426 AGTMMECD
-434 LGAAHVESGAYRW
+434 LGAACVESDAYPW
-447 SSGLY
+447 SSGLH

-463 DQSCTLYYKVV
+463 DRSCTLIKWETVKKN
-474 ESDAT
+474 SM

-484 YAAAHPTTLI
+484 YAAAHPTTFI
-494 YNRSATH
+494 TAISYSNGH
-501 WLHSG
+501 WLNNG
-506 KGGLW
+506 DTRLW
-511 TRTKSIS
+511 WRSKSIS
-518 DPCPPGYVVPDGG
+518 DPCPPGYVLPDGG
-531 QYGVWATAGGTSG
+531 QYGVWVM
-544 ASGECSSWVLF
+544 ASGNPNGVREEDCSSYLVD

-560 DLEFRSAGECWYRPN
+560 ALEFRSAGKCYYRPK
-575 GYINYLGSFLPKFG
+575 GYIDGISGALSAKELP
-589 VPDYPYYTTS
+589 VYSY
-599 TESHY
+599 Y
-604 WSGTWYSDSDGR
+604 WSGTSTSDDL
-616 NHVYLY
+616 VYIY
-622 RIVIREKKNTVTS
+622 GIEIYNS
-635 TSTGIKYNANPN
+635 SSTGISIRYDASPYSRTKML
-647 SSTDNLCEGY
+647 SSGY
-657 FVRCMKKQ
+657 FVRCMKKTW

>member
-1 MKRFRFCIIS
+1 MALS
-11 LTGVLLTLVGCKKDE
+11 GVLLTLVGCKKDE

-63 EGVELELTSEEKW
+63 EGVELELTSEETW

-91 SQNDDL
+91 SQNDDI

-111 ESVTVEIAQAGIDQ
+111 ESETVEIAQSGIDQ

-162 KVPWITGVVVKDK
+162 KVSWITGVVVKDK
-175 SLTFNVSKNTDKS
+175 SLTFNVSKNKDKS

-203 TNVAV
+203 TNVTV
-208 RQQAFENAVIK
+208 RQQALESAVIK

-238 SITNPRPGAKLTARS
+238 SITNPRPGAKVTAKS
-253 ETSWIKD
+253 ENSWIKNI
-260 FVVGDGEVT
+260 VVGDGEVT
-269 ILASF
+269 FLASL
-274 NTASTSRSGSIVLE
+274 NSNSSSRSGSIVLE
-288 YEEAEPVTVTVTQ
+288 YEDAEPVTVTVTQ
-301 NALGSTVTSLG
+301 NTLGSTVTSLG
-312 VEESANCYIVTKPGV
+312 EEESANCYIVTKPGV

-340 KVAAASVEVLWET
+340 KVAAVSVEVLWET
-353 RSDTDVKVGDIV
+353 RSDADVKVGDIV
-365 NHTGYDN
+365 NLTGYDN

-380 RKTSSSET
+380 RKTSSSK

-434 LGAAHVESGAYRW
+434 LGAACVESGVYPW

-463 DQSCTLYYKVV
+463 DRSCTLDRWECVMRN
-474 ESDAT
+474 AT

-484 YAAAHPTTLI
+484 YAAAHPTTFI
-494 YNRSATH
+494 YDGYH
-501 WLHSG
+501 WLHSSET
-506 KGGLW
+506 GLW

-518 DPCPPGYVVPDGG
+518 DPCPPGYVIPDGG
-531 QYGVWATAGGTSG
+531 QYGVWAR
-544 ASGECSSWVLF
+544 ASGRTSPLTGECNSFVFF

-560 DLEFRSAGECWYRPN
+560 DLEFRSAGECYYRPN
-575 GYINYLGSFLPKFG
+575 GAIDRDGYLCAN
-589 VPDYPYYTTS
+589 TTEYCRS
-599 TESHY
+599 CY
-604 WSGTWYSDSDGR
+604 WSLTSYRGSDGT
-616 NHVYLY
+616 NYVYYYSILIY
-622 RIVIREKKNTVTS
+622 ETS
-635 TSTGIKYNANPN
+635 YSSSTGIKYEANPN
-647 SSTDNLCEGY
+647 GSTYKLSSGY

>member
-1 MKRFRFCIIS
+1 MA

-63 EGVELELTSEEKW
+63 EGVELELTSEETW
-76 ISDLGADRRRISFTL
+76 ISDLGADRRKISFTL
-91 SQNDDL
+91 SQNGDI

-111 ESVTVEIAQAGIDQ
+111 ESVTVEIAQSGIDQ

-162 KVPWITGVVVKDK
+162 KVSWITGVVVKDK
-175 SLTFNVSKNTDKS
+175 SITFDVSKNPDKS
-188 ERSGKIEL
+188 VRSGKIEL

-238 SITNPRPGAKLTARS
+238 SITNPRPGAKVTARS
-253 ETSWIKD
+253 ESSWLKNI
-260 FVVGDGEVT
+260 VVGDGEVT
-269 ILASF
+269 ILASV
-274 NTASTSRSGSIVLE
+274 NSNSSSRSGSIVLE
-288 YEEAEPVTVTVTQ
+288 YEDAEPVTVTVTQ

-340 KVAAASVEVLWET
+340 KVAAVSVEVLWET
-353 RSDTDVKVGDIV
+353 RSDADVKVGDIV
-365 NHTGYDN
+365 NLTGYDN
-372 GNIYFNVN
+372 GNICFNVKG
-380 RKTSSSET
+380 KTSST

-434 LGAAHVESGAYRW
+434 LGAAYVESDRYRW

-463 DQSCTLYYKVV
+463 DRSCTLDGWNKVMRN
-474 ESDAT
+474 AT

-484 YAAAHPTTLI
+484 YAAAHPTTFI
-494 YNRSATH
+494 YNDRYDLGH

-506 KGGLW
+506 KAGLW
-511 TRTKSIS
+511 RRNKSIS
-518 DPCPPGYVVPDGG
+518 DPCPPGYVVPTGG
-531 QYGVWATAGGTSG
+531 QYGVWANSSGKTSEVR
-544 ASGECSSWVLF
+544 GECSSFVFF

-560 DLEFRSAGECWYRPN
+560 DLEFRSAGECWYRAD
-575 GYINYLGSFLPKFG
+575 GYINYAGNLVNKKTTYRRSKYWSVTWSGRPPEEEARVYYYDIYIREGANTF
-589 VPDYPYYTTS
+589 YYT
-599 TESHY
+599 
-604 WSGTWYSDSDGR
+604 
-616 NHVYLY
+616 V
-622 RIVIREKKNTVTS
+622 
-635 TSTGIKYNANPN
+635 NPN
-647 SSTDNLCEGY
+647 ARTSILCEGY
-657 FVRCMKKQ
+657 FVRCMKKTW

>member
-1 MKRFRFCIIS
+1 MA

-26 TEPTDSASIPKI
+26 TEPTAPASIPKI
-38 SVSEPK
+38 SVSEPR

-63 EGVELELTSEEKW
+63 EGVELELTCEEKW

-111 ESVTVEIAQAGIDQ
+111 ESVTVEIAQSGIDQ
-125 SVIIVNDPET
+125 SVIVVNDPET

-162 KVPWITGVVVKDK
+162 KASWITGVEVKDK
-175 SLTFNVSKNTDKS
+175 SITFNVSKNKDKS

-203 TNVAV
+203 TNVTV

-219 TSSSSLT
+219 ISSSSLT

-238 SITNPRPGAKLTARS
+238 SITNPRPGAKVTARS
-253 ETSWIKD
+253 ESSWLKNI
-260 FVVGDGEVT
+260 VVGDGEVT
-269 ILASF
+269 ILAWANS
-274 NTASTSRSGSIVLE
+274 NSSSRSGSIVLE
-288 YEEAEPVTVTVTQ
+288 YEDAEPVTVTVTQ

-327 YKIPAVKGNDKSQ
+327 YRMPAVKGNDKNQ

-353 RSDTDVKVGDIV
+353 RSDTDVIVGDIV
-365 NHTGYDN
+365 NRTGYDN
-372 GNIYFNVN
+372 GYICFNVKG
-380 RKTSSSET
+380 KTSST

-405 LWSWHIWVTSV
+405 LWSWHIWVTSA
-416 MPTDH
+416 MPKDH

-426 AGTMMVCD
+426 AGTMMECD
-434 LGAAHVESGAYRW
+434 LGAAHVESGAYPW

-463 DQSCTLYYKVV
+463 DQSCTIYYKVV

-484 YAAAHPTTLI
+484 YAAAHPTTFI
-494 YNRSATH
+494 CNSKGPYGSGH
-501 WLHSG
+501 WLYNG

-511 TRTKSIS
+511 RRNKSIS

-531 QYGVWATAGGTSG
+531 QYGVWAVASGRTSEV
-544 ASGECSSWVLF
+544 SGECSSWVVS

-560 DLEFRSAGECWYRPN
+560 DLEFRSAGECYYRPN
-575 GYINYLGSFLPKFG
+575 GYI
-589 VPDYPYYTTS
+589 DYRGDLSDNTKTYTRS
-599 TESHY
+599 SY
-604 WSGTWYSDSDGR
+604 WSLTWYTAEDGR
-616 NHVYLY
+616 NAVYCY
-622 RIVIREKKNTVTS
+622 NINI
-635 TSTGIKYNANPN
+635 TSTGIYRANPN
-647 SSTDNLCEGY
+647 SRTRYLCEGY
-657 FVRCMKKQ
+657 FVRCMKKQQ

>member
-1 MKRFRFCIIS
+1 MDQS
-11 LTGVLLTLVGCKKDE
+11 
-26 TEPTDSASIPKI
+26 
-38 SVSEPK
+38 
-44 VYTSEAAT
+44 
-52 YTLYYEIENPR
+52 
-63 EGVELELTSEEKW
+63 
-76 ISDLGADRRRISFTL
+76 
-91 SQNDDL
+91 
-97 KTRRGN
+97 
-103 IKLSYEGA
+103 
-111 ESVTVEIAQAGIDQ
+111 GIDQ
-125 SVIIVNDPET
+125 SVIVVNDPET
-135 VTYMGSSVTVDY
+135 VTYMGSRVTVDY

-162 KVPWITGVVVKDK
+162 KVSWITGVAVKDK
-175 SLTFNVSKNTDKS
+175 SITFNVSKNEDKG

-203 TNVAV
+203 TNVTV

-238 SITNPRPGAKLTARS
+238 SITNPRPGAKLTAKS
-253 ETSWIKD
+253 ETSWIKNI
-260 FVVGDGEVT
+260 VVGDGEVT

-288 YEEAEPVTVTVTQ
+288 YEEADPVTVTVTQ
-301 NALGSTVTSLG
+301 SVLSGTVTSLG

-353 RSDTDVKVGDIV
+353 RSDADVKVGDIV
-365 NHTGYDN
+365 NHTEYDN

-380 RKTSSSET
+380 KKTLSSET

-434 LGAAHVESGAYRW
+434 LGAAHVESDRYRW

-463 DQSCTLYYKVV
+463 DRSCTLDRWERV
-474 ESDAT
+474 ERNAT

-484 YAAAHPTTLI
+484 YAAAHPTTFI
-494 YNRSATH
+494 YSSTH
-501 WLHSG
+501 WLHNG
-506 KGGLW
+506 DTRLW
-511 TRTKSIS
+511 WRTKSIS
-518 DPCPPGYVVPDGG
+518 DPCPPGYVIPDGG
-531 QYGVWATAGGTSG
+531 QYGVWAV
-544 ASGECSSWVLF
+544 ASGSTSKVSDIESRSLVIF

-575 GYINYLGSFLPKFG
+575 GYINEQGTLVNIKANIWS
-589 VPDYPYYTTS
+589 S
-599 TESHY
+599 Y
-604 WSGTWYSDSDGR
+604 WSGTSSGTNVYTYFIAIFDSGD
-616 NHVYLY
+616 L
-622 RIVIREKKNTVTS
+622 
-635 TSTGIKYNANPN
+635 IKYTADPN
-647 SSTDNLCEGY
+647 KITPRLSHGY
-657 FVRCMKKQ
+657 FVRCMKKTW

>member
-1 MKRFRFCIIS
+1 MA

-38 SVSEPK
+38 SVSEPR

-63 EGVELELTSEEKW
+63 EGVELELTSEENW
-76 ISDLGADRRRISFTL
+76 ISDLGADRRKISFTL

-111 ESVTVEIAQAGIDQ
+111 ESETVEITQSGIDQ
-125 SVIIVNDPET
+125 SVIVVNDPET

-162 KVPWITGVVVKDK
+162 KVSWITGVVVKDK
-175 SLTFNVSKNTDKS
+175 SITFDVSKNTDKS
-188 ERSGKIEL
+188 VRSGKIEL

-203 TNVAV
+203 TNVTV
-208 RQQAFENAVIK
+208 RQQALENAVIK

-238 SITNPRPGAKLTARS
+238 SITNPRPGAKVTARS
-253 ETSWIKD
+253 ESSWLKNI
-260 FVVGDGEVT
+260 VVGDGEVT
-269 ILASF
+269 ILASV
-274 NTASTSRSGSIVLE
+274 NSNSSSRSGSIVLE
-288 YEEAEPVTVTVTQ
+288 YEDAEPVTVTVTQ

-327 YKIPAVKGNDKSQ
+327 YKMPAVKGNDKDQ

-353 RSDTDVKVGDIV
+353 RSDADVRVGDIV

-372 GNIYFNVN
+372 GNIYFNVKG
-380 RKTSSSET
+380 KTSTT
-388 VPEGNALIA
+388 VPDGNALIA

-434 LGAAHVESGAYRW
+434 LGAACVESGVYPW
-447 SSGLY
+447 SGGLY

-463 DQSCTLYYKVV
+463 DRSCTLNKWETVKKN
-474 ESDAT
+474 SM

-484 YAAAHPTTLI
+484 YAAAHPTTFI
-494 YNRSATH
+494 TAISYSNGH
-501 WLHSG
+501 WLNNG
-506 KGGLW
+506 DTRLW
-511 TRTKSIS
+511 WRSKSIS

-531 QYGVWATAGGTSG
+531 QYGVWVM
-544 ASGECSSWVLF
+544 ASGNTKGVREEDCSSYLVD

-560 DLEFRSAGECWYRPN
+560 ALEFRSAGECYYRPK
-575 GYINYLGSFLPKFG
+575 GYIAGISGALSAKELPI
-589 VPDYPYYTTS
+589 YSY
-599 TESHY
+599 Y
-604 WSGTWYSDSDGR
+604 WSGTSTSDGL
-616 NHVYLY
+616 VYIY
-622 RIVIREKKNTVTS
+622 EIEIYNS
-635 TSTGIKYNANPN
+635 SSTGIYIKYDASPYSRTKML
-647 SSTDNLCEGY
+647 SSGY
-657 FVRCMKKQ
+657 FVRCMKKTW

>member
-1 MKRFRFCIIS
+1 MALS
-11 LTGVLLTLVGCKKDE
+11 GVLLTLVGCKKDE

-63 EGVELELTSEEKW
+63 EGVELELTSAEKW

-91 SQNDDL
+91 SQNDDI
-97 KTRRGN
+97 KTRIGN

-111 ESVTVEIAQAGIDQ
+111 ESVTVEIAQSGIDQ
-125 SVIIVNDPET
+125 SVIVVNDPET

-162 KVPWITGVVVKDK
+162 KVSWITGVVVKDK
-175 SLTFNVSKNTDKS
+175 SLTFDVSKNPDKS
-188 ERSGKIEL
+188 VRSGKIEL

-203 TNVAV
+203 TNVTV
-208 RQQAFENAVIK
+208 RQQALENAVIK

-226 VDAWGGNGKITY
+226 VDAWGGVKKTITY
-238 SITNPRPGAKLTARS
+238 SIINPRPGAKVTARS
-253 ETSWIKD
+253 GSSWLKNI
-260 FVVGDGEVT
+260 VVGDGEVT
-269 ILASF
+269 ILASV
-274 NTASTSRSGSIVLE
+274 NSNSSSRSGSIVLE
-288 YEEAEPVTVTVTQ
+288 YEDAEPVTVTVTQ

-340 KVAAASVEVLWET
+340 KVAAVSVEVLWET
-353 RSDTDVKVGDIV
+353 RSDADVKVGDIV
-365 NHTGYDN
+365 NLTGYDN
-372 GNIYFNVN
+372 GNICFNVKG
-380 RKTSSSET
+380 KTSST

-405 LWSWHIWVTSV
+405 LWSWHIWVTRI
-416 MPTDH
+416 MPKDH

-426 AGTMMVCD
+426 AGTMMECD
-434 LGAAHVESGAYRW
+434 LGAAYVESDAYPW

-452 YQYGRKDPFWG
+452 YQFGRKDPFWG
-463 DQSCTLYYKVV
+463 DRSCTLNGWNKVRR
-474 ESDAT
+474 DAT

-484 YAAAHPTTLI
+484 YAAAHPTTFICNSRYDLG
-494 YNRSATH
+494 H

-506 KGGLW
+506 DGRLW
-511 TRTKSIS
+511 RRTKSIS

-531 QYGVWATAGGTSG
+531 QYGVWAR
-544 ASGECSSWVLF
+544 ASGRTSAVSDIESSSWVVF

-560 DLEFRSAGECWYRPN
+560 DLEFRSAGECYYRPN
-575 GYINYLGSFLPKFG
+575 GYINYAGNL
-589 VPDYPYYTTS
+589 VDNTTEYCRS
-599 TESHY
+599 YY
-604 WSGTWYSDSDGR
+604 WSGTSSGTSDETRVYYYSI
-616 NHVYLY
+616 NIY
-622 RIVIREKKNTVTS
+622 ETS
-635 TSTGIKYNANPN
+635 FSSTGIGYDANPN
-647 SSTDNLCEGY
+647 GSTYNLCRGY

>member
-63 EGVELELTSEEKW
+63 EGVELELTSEDKW

-91 SQNDDL
+91 SPNDDI
-97 KTRRGN
+97 KTRIGN

-111 ESVTVEIAQAGIDQ
+111 ESVTVEIAQSGADQ

-162 KVPWITGVVVKDK
+162 KVSWITGVAVKDK
-175 SLTFNVSKNTDKS
+175 SITFDVSKNTDKS
-188 ERSGKIEL
+188 VRSGKIEL

-203 TNVAV
+203 TNVTV

-238 SITNPRPGAKLTARS
+238 SITNPRPGAKVTARS
-253 ETSWIKD
+253 GSSWLKNI
-260 FVVGDGEVT
+260 VVGDGEVT
-269 ILASF
+269 ILASV
-274 NTASTSRSGSIVLE
+274 NSNNSSRSGSIVLE
-288 YEEAEPVTVTVTQ
+288 YEDAEPVTVTVTQ

-340 KVAAASVEVLWET
+340 KVAAVSVEVLWET
-353 RSDTDVKVGDIV
+353 RSDADVKVGDIV
-365 NHTGYDN
+365 NLTGHDN
-372 GNIYFNVN
+372 GNICFNVKG
-380 RKTSSSET
+380 KTSST

-416 MPTDH
+416 MPKDH

-426 AGTMMVCD
+426 AGTMMECD
-434 LGAAHVESGAYRW
+434 LGAAHVESGVYPW

-463 DQSCTLYYKVV
+463 DRSCTLDGWERVGCT
-474 ESDAT
+474 ET

-484 YAAAHPTTLI
+484 YAAAHPTTFI
-494 YNRSATH
+494 SNSDGRYGFAH

-506 KGGLW
+506 EARLW
-511 TRTKSIS
+511 WRNKSIS
-518 DPCPPGYVVPDGG
+518 DPCPPGYVIPTGG
-531 QYGVWATAGGTSG
+531 QYGVWAM
-544 ASGECSSWVLF
+544 ASGRTSAVSDIESSSWVVF

-560 DLEFRSAGECWYRPN
+560 DLEFRSAGECYYRPN
-575 GYINYLGSFLPKFG
+575 GYINYAGNLVK
-589 VPDYPYYTTS
+589 TTDPRWS
-599 TESHY
+599 RY
-604 WSGTWYSDSDGR
+604 WSGTSSGFSDETR
-616 NHVYLY
+616 VYYY
-622 RIVIREKKNTVTS
+622 RISIYETS
-635 TSTGIKYNANPN
+635 LSSTGIGYDANPN
-647 SSTDNLCEGY
+647 GNTSTLCEGN